1 MFKNLKLGY
10 KFFISLMMISIIPL
24 AILSF
29 FEYYYT
35 KAELKKSTI
44 GNLRA
49 INDSRADHI
58 NHLIQLRQEQA
69 KELAGTF
76 ISRQLQAGGI
86 NQPDV
91 IQVIQAQIDSIFH
104 ELKSTPSSNY
114 RNTDKPSDIENVSIW
129 DVHGNV
135 IADTNSDMI
144 GQKMPFEVLQI
155 LYERGGYFGG
165 FQHDPFTGKNYIS
178 LLEEIHSLDSREYA
192 GVLFIKTNAKIL
204 NNITTA
210 RGGLGKTA
218 ETYLINKDLQMITES
233 RFVKDAILNVRVN
246 TKGTNACF
254 GNHESASIYKNYMGR
269 MVLGVQKYLP
279 DEDWCLL
286 TEMDISEAFEPI
298 TVFRNQMFVMV
309 GCLIV
314 FIFVFVRLAGQTF
327 IQPILALRDASKEVA
342 QGNFSPVVKIQ
353 NKDEIGELSVAF
365 NEMTRNLK
373 QTTSELEEKNQELE
387 KLDQMKS
394 EFVSTVSHE
403 LRTPMTVIKES
414 IAQVLAGLFGE
425 VSDKQHKL
433 LSMAQNNIDRLGRII
448 NNLLDL
454 SKLEDGK
461 VVLHKEIVNITSL
474 AQEVGSGFNAIAH
487 KKGLEIKYD
496 FSSEKIEALID
507 RDKIIQVFT
516 NLIGNAMKFTSAGSI
531 TISIADKKDCVECA
545 VIDTGKGIAQE
556 DLHKVF
562 NKFQQFGR
570 QTGSGEKGTG
580 LGLTISKGLVELHKG
595 TIWVE
600 SKINEGTRFIFQF
613 PKSA

>member
-1 MFKNLKLGY
+1 MFKNLKLGH

-49 INDSRADHI
+49 INDSRANHI

-114 RNTDKPSDIENVSIW
+114 KNIDKPSDVENVSIW

-135 IADTNSDMI
+135 IADTNRDMI

-165 FQHDPFTGKNYIS
+165 FEHDPYTGKNYIS
-178 LLEEIHSLDSREYA
+178 LLEEIRSLDNREYA

-210 RGGLGKTA
+210 REGLGKTA
-218 ETYLINKDLQMITES
+218 ETYLTNKDLRMITES
-233 RFVKDAILNVRVN
+233 RFVKDAILSVRVD
-246 TKGTNACF
+246 TRGTNACF
-254 GNHESASIYKNYMGR
+254 GDHESAAIYKNYTGR
-269 MVLGVQKYLP
+269 TVLGVQKYLP
-279 DEDWCLL
+279 DQDWCIL
-286 TEMDISEAFEPI
+286 TEMDLSEALEPI

-314 FIFVFVRLAGQTF
+314 FIFVFVRLAGNTF
-327 IQPILALRDASKEVA
+327 IHPILALRDASKEVA
-342 QGNFSPVVKIQ
+342 KGNYSPAVAIQ

-365 NEMTRNLK
+365 NEMTRNLY
-373 QTTSELEEKNQELE
+373 QVTSELEEKNKELE

-425 VSDKQHKL
+425 ISEKQRKL
-433 LSMAQNNIDRLGRII
+433 LSMAQNNIERLGRIV

-461 VVLHKEIVNITSL
+461 VVLHKEVVDITVL
-474 AQEVGSGFNAIAH
+474 AQEVGANFSAVAA

-496 FSSEKIEALID
+496 FTSDKIEIPL
-507 RDKIIQVFT
+507 DKDKMIQVLT
-516 NLIGNAMKFTSAGSI
+516 NLIGNAMKFTSEGSI
-531 TISIADKKDCVECA
+531 TIAVADKRDCVECA
-545 VIDTGKGIAQE
+545 VIDTGKGIAPE
-556 DLHKVF
+556 DVPKVF

-580 LGLTISKGLVELHKG
+580 LGLTISKGIIELHKG
-595 TIWVE
+595 KIWVE
-600 SKINEGTRFIFQF
+600 SKLNEGTKFIFQL
-613 PKSA
+613 PKVV